1 MKRFPLSF
9 NAFTLI
15 ELLTVM
21 AVIAVLAGMILGMAG
36 YVQRKAARDRA
47 RSEIAAMEAALESYR
62 VDNGSYPANP
72 LMRSSSA
79 TSPPTSGGAD
89 ILYQALTGDGTD
101 KLMDG
106 GVASRG
112 NKKYGETG
120 QTYWEPKD
128 NQLNAE
134 RNQICD
140 PFGRPYNYVSPGYFN
155 TATFDLW
162 SGTARD
168 MKNLEAWENQRVDA
182 KNW

>member
-1 MKRFPLSF
+1 MKRFLCRS
-9 NAFTLI
+9 FTLI
-15 ELLTVM
+15 ELLAVM
-21 AVIAVLAGMILGMAG
+21 GVIAILAGMILGAAG

-47 RSEIAAMEAALESYR
+47 RSEIAAMEAALENYR
-62 VDNGSYPANP
+62 ADNGSYPANP
-72 LMRSSSA
+72 LKRPSSA
-79 TSPPTSGGAD
+79 ASPPSSGGAH

-101 KLMDG
+101 KLMKG

-112 NKKYGETG
+112 NNKYGVTG
-120 QTYWEPKD
+120 KIYWEPKD

-134 RNQICD
+134 RNQVCD
-140 PFGRPYNYVSPGYFN
+140 PFGRPYHYVSPGYFN

-168 MKNLEAWENQRVDA
+168 TQHLEAWENEGVDA